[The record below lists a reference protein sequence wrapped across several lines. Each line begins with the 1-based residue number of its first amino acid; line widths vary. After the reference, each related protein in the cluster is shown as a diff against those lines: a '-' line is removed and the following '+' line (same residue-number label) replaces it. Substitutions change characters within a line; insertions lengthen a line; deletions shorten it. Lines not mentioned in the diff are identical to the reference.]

1 MFFLKITLKL
11 NCKFGT
17 LLVKKVSNL
26 SLEGTTGLP
35 QWLLFVM
42 ILLVKKVSKMF
53 KIGLKNVE

>member
-11 NCKFGT
+11 NFKFGT